1 VVLDNLS
8 THAIRDYIA
17 FWNTQPRPF
26 QWTATTDEVLAKVR
40 LTQLNVKKLVGDCAA
55 SGVSGPT
62 RRAEVRRDGCCE

>member
-40 LTQLNVKKLVGDCAA
+40 LTQLNVKKLVANN
-55 SGVSGPT
+55 SK
-62 RRAEVRRDGCCE
+62 